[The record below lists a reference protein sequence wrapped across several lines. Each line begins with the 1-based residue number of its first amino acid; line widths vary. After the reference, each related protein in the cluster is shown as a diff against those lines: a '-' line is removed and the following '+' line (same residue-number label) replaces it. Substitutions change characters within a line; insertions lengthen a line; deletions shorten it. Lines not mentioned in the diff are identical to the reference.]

1 MSRSIK
7 LYIFLCSLFCTIVIT
22 GNLIFQKFVTIN
34 ILSLEF
40 ELSVGVLLYPI
51 TFLISD
57 LTAEFYGNRYAN
69 HMIKTSVLCSFIV
82 MGLIMISDYL
92 PATNWSNIDDVSFH
106 KMFSVYGVASVASIV
121 ATFFAQLLDV
131 KIYLYLKNLTTSKHL
146 WFRNNLS
153 TILAQVLDTTLVL
166 TILCFAGILSW
177 ENYYTIASNSLV
189 FKVIA
194 SLACTP
200 FCYLGYYLIKK
211 FVVKE
216 GDSLNSVSVKINKD
230 LHQNQELGYI
240 E

>member
-22 GNLIFQKFVTIN
+22 GNLIFQKFIIVN

-40 ELSVGVLLYPI
+40 ELSVGVLLYPV

-121 ATFFAQLLDV
+121 ATFFSQLLDV

-153 TILAQVLDTTLVL
+153 TILAQLLDTTLVV
-166 TILCFAGILSW
+166 TIICFADILSW
-177 ENYYTIASNSLV
+177 DNYYKIALNSIL

-194 SLACTP
+194 ALADTP
-200 FCYLGYYLIKK
+200 FCYIGYYLIKRFLAK
-211 FVVKE
+211 DE
-216 GDSLNSVSVKINKD
+216 ESLKKII
-230 LHQNQELGYI
+230 Q
-240 E
+240 

>member
-7 LYIFLCSLFCTIVIT
+7 LYSFLCSLFCTIVIT

-40 ELSVGVLLYPI
+40 ELSVGVLLYQI

-106 KMFSVYGVASVASIV
+106 KM
-121 ATFFAQLLDV
+121 LRW
-131 KIYLYLKNLTTSKHL
+131 LY
-146 WFRNNLS
+146 FRGQ
-153 TILAQVLDTTLVL
+153 IL
-166 TILCFAGILSW
+166 
-177 ENYYTIASNSLV
+177 Y
-189 FKVIA
+189 
-194 SLACTP
+194 
-200 FCYLGYYLIKK
+200 
-211 FVVKE
+211 
-216 GDSLNSVSVKINKD
+216 KD
-230 LHQNQELGYI
+230 LKLKKYYYDKEKEFLFA
-240 E
+240 